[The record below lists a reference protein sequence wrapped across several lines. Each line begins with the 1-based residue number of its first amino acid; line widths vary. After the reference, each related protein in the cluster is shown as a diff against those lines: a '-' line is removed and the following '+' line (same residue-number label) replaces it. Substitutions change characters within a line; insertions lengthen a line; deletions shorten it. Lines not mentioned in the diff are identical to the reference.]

1 MIPSYEPIA
10 TTSTPPEDVNGF
22 AADTTDGDVES
33 AFVAADVTIDQTY
46 TTPLEHNNP
55 MEPHACIAI
64 WEDDAKGGR
73 ACVTLYDSTQGV
85 HVVRE
90 TLAPM
95 FGLEL
100 EQMRVVAPHV
110 GGGFGSKGSPH
121 AHNVLAILAA
131 RRTAGR
137 PVKFALTRQ
146 QMFAIVGYRTS
157 TIQHLRLGANT
168 HGLLTAMSHDVIE
181 QTSKIKEYAEQTAVA
196 TRIMYATPNRS
207 TSHRVAAL
215 DVAVPFW
222 MRAPP
227 GETPGMYAVE
237 VAMDELAVA
246 CGLDPIELRVRN
258 EPEVDPES
266 GKPWSGRNLIDCMY
280 AGAERFGWKDR
291 SRRDGR
297 RPVRGGLSPD
307 GNWMVGTGMAAATYP
322 AMTNPPGSKARIVFG
337 ADRIYTVQIGA
348 ADIGTGTWT
357 ALTQIAA
364 DALECHIEEVRL
376 QIGDTTFPFA
386 TVAGGSA
393 GISSW
398 GLYYR
403 RGCPS
408 VPRGTQRHSPLLAW
422 RRQLR
427 RRRIRTRTFT
437 PCIHSVLISWKRA
450 YIARPARSG
459 SPPDARCI
467 LDRTCNQCKNASLT
481 AHWRNDDGIVDGFA
495 RGKLPGQQVR
505 PRDDSRLGELPHQHK
520 RGCARHR
527 GLLARR
533 D

>member
-1 MIPSYEPIA
+1 
-10 TTSTPPEDVNGF
+10 
-22 AADTTDGDVES
+22 
-33 AFVAADVTIDQTY
+33 
-46 TTPLEHNNP
+46 
-55 MEPHACIAI
+55 
-64 WEDDAKGGR
+64 
-73 ACVTLYDSTQGV
+73 
-85 HVVRE
+85 
-90 TLAPM
+90 
-95 FGLEL
+95 
-100 EQMRVVAPHV
+100 
-110 GGGFGSKGSPH
+110 
-121 AHNVLAILAA
+121 
-131 RRTAGR
+131 
-137 PVKFALTRQ
+137 
-146 QMFAIVGYRTS
+146 
-157 TIQHLRLGANT
+157 
-168 HGLLTAMSHDVIE
+168 MSHDVIE

-222 MRAPP
+222 MRAP

-280 AGAERFGWKDR
+280 AGAERFGWKDW

-322 AMTNPPGSKARIVFG
+322 AMTNPGSKARIVFG

-386 TVAGGSA
+386 TVAVAPPVS
-393 GISSW
+393 
-398 GLYYR
+398 R
-403 RGCPS
+403 RGALLSSRLPVS
-408 VPRGTQRHSPLLAW
+408 SARNTAPLPLPAW

-427 RRRIRTRTFT
+427 RRRIRKRTFT

-459 SPPDARCI
+459 SPGCSVHSRSDAQSMQKRF
-467 LDRTCNQCKNASLT
+467 
-481 AHWRNDDGIVDGFA
+481 AH
-495 RGKLPGQQVR
+495 
-505 PRDDSRLGELPHQHK
+505 SSSEE
-520 RGCARHR
+520 
-527 GLLARR
+527 
-533 D
+533 